1 MHFIT
6 CSCYKRQPVLGS
18 FRSRDLFL
26 RVLEDVRR
34 RYRFVVAGYVVI
46 AEHFH
51 MLISEPER
59 GDPSNVM
66 KALKMGFARRMI
78 GEMARAQVS
87 KGARPGAPSVT
98 GMTTAQVSKG
108 ARPGAPSVTG
118 NASSQIWQA
127 RFYDFNVWSAH
138 KRVEKLR
145 YIHRN
150 PVKRGLV
157 LEPEQW
163 AWSSYRYYAYGE
175 VGPVLVNEQ
184 KRAELKIRALERIP
198 GLERRETWGTQQSR
212 NK

>member
-1 MHFIT
+1 
-6 CSCYKRQPVLGS
+6 
-18 FRSRDLFL
+18 
-26 RVLEDVRR
+26 
-34 RYRFVVAGYVVI
+34 
-46 AEHFH
+46 
-51 MLISEPER
+51 
-59 GDPSNVM
+59 
-66 KALKMGFARRMI
+66 
-78 GEMARAQVS
+78 
-87 KGARPGAPSVT
+87 
-98 GMTTAQVSKG
+98 MTTAQVSKG